1 MSTGVFPLNR
11 LSLHGRHFSSLN
23 GSIHIFEHIPHSV
36 LEYTPNQK
44 ISDIASMLGV
54 LFHEPTDTKL
64 FVVEGVD

>member
-1 MSTGVFPLNR
+1 MEDISAR
-11 LSLHGRHFSSLN
+11 LMEASISSN
-23 GSIHIFEHIPHSV
+23 TFPHSV